1 MKKQIFTCIVIVG
14 LLTNCLFPF
23 TDTEETTTNDGSI
36 VTWLFIWGTIN
47 SANASRSNGS
57 TTSSSTCF
65 YSNVTLPSTS
75 CENSEVLA
83 QNGCKLDSITKGTIK
98 YYRYSASASETLSMV
113 VDPSLPSDFTNCIA
127 VYKENK
133 LVTTNSPISDLETNQ
148 STSSCQ
154 TNTSVSMTAGSY
166 RCISVHSFCSGS
178 YTIKLSNAT
187 NLPTSV
193 TAGGT
198 ATTTLP
204 SAWAA
209 TTTTYT
215 QITSSPAPIV
225 GDDAFTI
232 LPIGFTFTY
241 FGQTYSNVYVTAN
254 GFLTFNSSSQ
264 TSANP
269 SNLFGT
275 ILKSVI
281 APWWGDLYVDCDASI
296 QYTTTGTAPN
306 RVFTAQWQNIR
317 YDGDSSSIS
326 QRLNFQVKLYETT
339 NIIEF
344 IYGSNTGTA
353 SSTSSRTAIGIS
365 NSVGGSGNYI
375 NGKTGL
381 STDTN
386 LYSSSSFPA
395 SGTVYRFTP

>member
-1 MKKQIFTCIVIVG
+1 MEKQIFTCFVIVVFFA
-14 LLTNCLFPF
+14 NCLFLF
-23 TDTEETTTNDGSI
+23 SNTEETTSDPGYGLWFF
-36 VTWLFIWGTIN
+36 VWATIN
-47 SANASRSNGS
+47 NASRS
-57 TTSSSTCF
+57 SSSPSSSSSCI
-65 YSNVTLPSTS
+65 YSNVAFPSTS

-98 YYRYSASASETLSMV
+98 YYRYSASVSETLSMV
-113 VDPSLPSDFTNCIA
+113 VNPSNPSEFTNCIA
-127 VYKENK
+127 AFKENK

-148 STSSCQ
+148 STTSCQ
-154 TNTSVSMTAGSY
+154 TSTSVSMTAGSY
-166 RCISVHSFCSGS
+166 RCISVHSLCSGT
-178 YTIKLSNAT
+178 YTIKLSNAA
-187 NLPTSV
+187 NLPTNV

-204 SAWAA
+204 SAWTA

-241 FGQTYSNVYVTAN
+241 FGQTYSNLHVTTN
-254 GFLTFNSSSQ
+254 GFLTFNSSNQS
-264 TSANP
+264 SANP

-275 ILKSVI
+275 FLKSVI
-281 APWWGDLYVDCDASI
+281 APWWGDLYMDCDASI

-306 RVFTAQWQNIR
+306 RVFTTQWQNIR
-317 YDGDSSSIS
+317 NDGDTGSTA

-353 SSTSSRTAIGIS
+353 SSTSTRTAIGIS
-365 NSVGGSGNYI
+365 NSVGGSGNYV
-375 NGKTGL
+375 NGRTGL

-386 LYSSSSFPA
+386 LYSSSSFPT

>member
-1 MKKQIFTCIVIVG
+1 MKKQITLCIIILG
-14 LLTNCLFPF
+14 LFMNCLVPF
-23 TDTEETTTNDGSI
+23 SDTETDTNDGSI

-47 SANASRSNGS
+47 SANSSRSNSS
-57 TTSSSTCF
+57 TTSSSTCL
-65 YSNVTLPSTS
+65 YSNVVFPTTS

-98 YYRYSASASETLSMV
+98 YYRYSASVSETLSMV

-127 VYKENK
+127 AYKENK

-154 TNTSVSMTAGSY
+154 RNTSVSMTAGSY
-166 RCISVHSFCSGS
+166 RCISVHSLCTGT
-178 YTIKLSNAT
+178 YTIKLSNAAD
-187 NLPTSV
+187 LPTSV
-193 TAGGT
+193 TPGGT

-209 TTTTYT
+209 ATTTYT
-215 QITSSPAPIV
+215 PITSSPAPII

-241 FGQTYSNVYVTAN
+241 FGQTYSTLYVTAN
-254 GFLTFNSSSQ
+254 GFLTFNSSNQ

-281 APWWGDLYVDCDASI
+281 APWWGDLYLDCDASI
-296 QYTTTGTAPN
+296 QYITTGTAPN

-317 YDGDSSSIS
+317 NDGDTASTT

-339 NIIEF
+339 NVVEL
-344 IYGSNTGTA
+344 IYGANTGTA
-353 SSTSSRTAIGIS
+353 LSTSSRAAIGIS
-365 NSVGGSGNYI
+365 NSVGGTGNYV

-386 LYSSSSFPA
+386 LYSSSSFPI